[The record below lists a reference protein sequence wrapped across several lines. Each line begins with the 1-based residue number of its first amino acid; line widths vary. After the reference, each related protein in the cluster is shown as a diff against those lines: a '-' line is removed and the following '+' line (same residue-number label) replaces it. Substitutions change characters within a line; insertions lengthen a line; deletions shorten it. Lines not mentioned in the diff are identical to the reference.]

1 LNDLITRERRNA
13 GHVEDAITLI
23 GSAITCAESLVDV
36 LTAQLPDANDG
47 AIDVEGVTRT
57 GLAALRE
64 RHAELSEA
72 LGL

>member
-1 LNDLITRERRNA
+1 MSATRERRNA

-36 LTAQLPDANDG
+36 LTAQLPDANDYEG
-47 AIDVEGVTRT
+47 AIDVEAVTRT
-57 GLAALRE
+57 GLASLRE